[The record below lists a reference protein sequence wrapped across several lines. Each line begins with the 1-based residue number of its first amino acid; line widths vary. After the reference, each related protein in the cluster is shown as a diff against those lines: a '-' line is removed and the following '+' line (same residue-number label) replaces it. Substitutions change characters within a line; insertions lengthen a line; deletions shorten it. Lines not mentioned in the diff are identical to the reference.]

1 MRILYLVL
9 LFSLAIGNAAAQLSP
24 NSTLE
29 QLLVQSF
36 HANINAERVVLNH
49 IGIEAVEVSN
59 GYLVTAVLEGYPAH
73 AVDIRR
79 GDIIE
84 KADGNPFH
92 PIESFN
98 SERDTNGNFLPERE
112 EHILV
117 LSRANDSMELSVIP
131 VFENLYNSYR
141 SATANSVL
149 QFSAGNKTI
158 GYIRFWA
165 LSRATADIIN
175 YRALLRELSG
185 TDGIIFDF
193 RNSLG
198 FLDPQHLDLV
208 FPTRDNYFTSSLEHN
223 SYTQFAENSPASETT
238 PYRKP
243 IAVLLNRDT
252 RGGTELFA
260 YQLKKLQRVIT
271 LGEATRGEIG
281 EYLFE
286 DLSNGEEFYIDG
298 QPFRDSAIIPEQ
310 LISFPYENTERGDPQ
325 FDAAINALLGII

>member
-36 HANINAERVVLNH
+36 HATINAERVVLNH

-98 SERDTNGNFLPERE
+98 SERDTNGDFLPERE

-117 LSRANDSMELSVIP
+117 LFRANDSMKVSVIP

-208 FPTRDNYFTSSLEHN
+208 FPTRDNYFTS
-223 SYTQFAENSPASETT
+223 
-238 PYRKP
+238 
-243 IAVLLNRDT
+243 
-252 RGGTELFA
+252 
-260 YQLKKLQRVIT
+260 
-271 LGEATRGEIG
+271 
-281 EYLFE
+281 
-286 DLSNGEEFYIDG
+286 
-298 QPFRDSAIIPEQ
+298 
-310 LISFPYENTERGDPQ
+310 
-325 FDAAINALLGII
+325 

>member
-98 SERDTNGNFLPERE
+98 SERDANGDFLPERE

-117 LSRANDSMELSVIP
+117 LFRANDSMELSVIP

-208 FPTRDNYFTSSLEHN
+208 FPTRDNYFTSSLENN
-223 SYTQFAENSPASETT
+223 SYTQFAENSPAFETT

-298 QPFRDSAIIPEQ
+298 QPFRGSAIIPEQ
-310 LISFPYENTERGDPQ
+310 LIPFPYENTERGDPQ

>member
-98 SERDTNGNFLPERE
+98 SERDTNGDFLPERE

-117 LSRANDSMELSVIP
+117 LFRANDSMELSVIP

-208 FPTRDNYFTSSLEHN
+208 FPTRDNYFTSALEN
-223 SYTQFAENSPASETT
+223 TCYKRFDEISPASETT
-238 PYRKP
+238 PYRKA

-298 QPFRDSAIIPEQ
+298 HPFRDGAIIPEQ
-310 LISFPYENTERGDPQ
+310 LIPFPYENAERGDPQ

>member
-1 MRILYLVL
+1 MQILYLIL
-9 LFSLAIGNAAAQLSP
+9 LFSLATGNAAAQISP

-29 QLLVQSF
+29 QLLKQAF
-36 HANINAERVVLNH
+36 HANINAERVILNH

-98 SERDTNGNFLPERE
+98 SERDTNGDFLPERE

-117 LSRANDSMELSVIP
+117 LFRANDSMELSVIP

-175 YRALLRELSG
+175 YRELLRELSG

-208 FPTRDNYFTSSLEHN
+208 FPTRDNYFTSSLENN
-223 SYTQFAENSPASETT
+223 SYTQFAENSPASETS

-310 LISFPYENTERGDPQ
+310 LIPFPYENTERGDPQ

>member
-98 SERDTNGNFLPERE
+98 SERDTNGDFLPERE

-117 LSRANDSMELSVIP
+117 LFRANDSMELSVIP

-141 SATANSVL
+141 SATADSVL

-208 FPTRDNYFTSSLEHN
+208 FPTRDNYFTSSLENN
-223 SYTQFAENSPASETT
+223 SYTQFAENSPAFETT

-260 YQLKKLQRVIT
+260 YQLNKLQRVIT

-310 LISFPYENTERGDPQ
+310 LIPFPYENTERGDPQ

>member
-1 MRILYLVL
+1 MQILYLIL
-9 LFSLAIGNAAAQLSP
+9 LFNLAIGNAAAQPSP

-29 QLLVQSF
+29 QLLKQAF
-36 HANINAERVVLNH
+36 HSNINAERVVLNH

-98 SERDTNGNFLPERE
+98 SERDTNGNFLPKRE

-117 LSRANDSMELSVIP
+117 LSRAKDSMELSVIP

-208 FPTRDNYFTSSLEHN
+208 FPTRDNYFTSSL
-223 SYTQFAENSPASETT
+223 
-238 PYRKP
+238 
-243 IAVLLNRDT
+243 
-252 RGGTELFA
+252 
-260 YQLKKLQRVIT
+260 
-271 LGEATRGEIG
+271 
-281 EYLFE
+281 
-286 DLSNGEEFYIDG
+286 
-298 QPFRDSAIIPEQ
+298 
-310 LISFPYENTERGDPQ
+310 
-325 FDAAINALLGII
+325 

>member
-98 SERDTNGNFLPERE
+98 SERDTNGDFLPERE

-117 LSRANDSMELSVIP
+117 LFRANDSMELSVTP

-208 FPTRDNYFTSSLEHN
+208 FPTRDNYFTSSLENN

-310 LISFPYENTERGDPQ
+310 LIPFPYENTERGDPQ

>member
-98 SERDTNGNFLPERE
+98 SERDTNGDFLPERE

-117 LSRANDSMELSVIP
+117 LFRANDSMELSVIP

-310 LISFPYENTERGDPQ
+310 LIPFPYENTERGDPQ

>member
-1 MRILYLVL
+1 MKVLYLIL

-29 QLLVQSF
+29 QLLRQAF
-36 HANINAERVVLNH
+36 HANINAERVILNH

-59 GYLVTAVLEGYPAH
+59 GYLVTAVLENYPAH

-84 KADGNPFH
+84 MADGNPFH

-98 SERDTNGNFLPERE
+98 SERDTNGNFLPKRE

-208 FPTRDNYFTSSLEHN
+208 FPTRDNYFTSSLGNN
-223 SYTQFAENSPASETT
+223 SYTQFAENSPTSETT

-286 DLSNGEEFYIDG
+286 DLSNGEEFYIDD

-310 LISFPYENTERGDPQ
+310 LVPFPYENTERGDPQ

>member
-98 SERDTNGNFLPERE
+98 SERDVNGDFLPERE

-117 LSRANDSMELSVIP
+117 LFRANDSMELSVIP

-208 FPTRDNYFTSSLEHN
+208 FPTRDNYFTSSLENN
-223 SYTQFAENSPASETT
+223 SYTQFAENSTAYETT

-310 LISFPYENTERGDPQ
+310 LIPFPYENTERGDPQ

>member
-1 MRILYLVL
+1 MRMLYFIL
-9 LFSLAIGNAAAQLSP
+9 LFSLAIENAAAQTAP

-29 QLLVQSF
+29 HLLRQAF
-36 HANINAERVVLNH
+36 YANINAERVVLNH

-73 AVDIRR
+73 AADIRR
-79 GDIIE
+79 GDVIE
-84 KADGNPFH
+84 MADGNPFH

-98 SERDTNGNFLPERE
+98 SLRDRSGNFLPKHE

-165 LSRATADIIN
+165 LSRTTADIIN

-208 FPTRDNYFTSSLEHN
+208 FPTRDNYFTYALEKN
-223 SYTQFAENSPASETT
+223 SYTRFAENFPVSETS

-281 EYLFE
+281 AYLFQ
-286 DLSNGEEFYIDG
+286 DLRNGEEFYIDG
-298 QPFRDSAIIPEQ
+298 QPFRDNAIIPEQ
-310 LISFPYENTERGDPQ
+310 LIPFPYENTERGDPQ

>member
-79 GDIIE
+79 GDIIK
-84 KADGNPFH
+84 KADGDPFH

-98 SERDTNGNFLPERE
+98 SERDTNGDFLPERE

-117 LSRANDSMELSVIP
+117 LFRANDSMELSVIP

-208 FPTRDNYFTSSLEHN
+208 FPTRDNYFTSSLENN
-223 SYTQFAENSPASETT
+223 SYTQFAENSPAFETT

-298 QPFRDSAIIPEQ
+298 QPFRDSAIIPAQ
-310 LISFPYENTERGDPQ
+310 LIPFPYENTERGDPQ

>member
-9 LFSLAIGNAAAQLSP
+9 LFSLAIGNAVAQLSP

-59 GYLVTAVLEGYPAH
+59 GYLVTAVLVGYPAH

-98 SERDTNGNFLPERE
+98 SERDTNGDFLPERE

-117 LSRANDSMELSVIP
+117 LFRANDSMELSVIP

-271 LGEATRGEIG
+271 LGEATRGEIDA
-281 EYLFE
+281 YLFK
-286 DLSNGEEFYIDG
+286 DLSNGVEFYIDG
-298 QPFRDSAIIPEQ
+298 QPFRDGAIIPEQ
-310 LISFPYENTERGDPQ
+310 LIPFPYENTERGDPQ

>member
-1 MRILYLVL
+1 MKVLYLIL

-36 HANINAERVVLNH
+36 HANINAKRVVLNH

-79 GDIIE
+79 GDIIK
-84 KADGNPFH
+84 KADGDPFH

-208 FPTRDNYFTSSLEHN
+208 FPTRDNYFTSALEN
-223 SYTQFAENSPASETT
+223 KCYKRFAEISPASETT

-260 YQLKKLQRVIT
+260 YQLNKLQRVIT

-310 LISFPYENTERGDPQ
+310 LIPFPYENTERGDPQ

>member
-59 GYLVTAVLEGYPAH
+59 GYLVTVVLEGYPAH

-98 SERDTNGNFLPERE
+98 SERDTNGDFLPERE

-117 LSRANDSMELSVIP
+117 LFRANDSMELSVIP

-208 FPTRDNYFTSSLEHN
+208 FPTRDNYFTSSLENN
-223 SYTQFAENSPASETT
+223 SYTQFAENSPAFETT

-260 YQLKKLQRVIT
+260 YQLNKLQRVIT

-310 LISFPYENTERGDPQ
+310 LIPFPYENTERGDPQ

>member
-98 SERDTNGNFLPERE
+98 SERDTNGDFLPERE

-117 LSRANDSMELSVIP
+117 LFRANDSMELSVIP

-208 FPTRDNYFTSSLEHN
+208 FPTRDNYFTSALEN
-223 SYTQFAENSPASETT
+223 NCYKRFAEISPASETT

-243 IAVLLNRDT
+243 IAALLNRDT

-310 LISFPYENTERGDPQ
+310 LIPFPYENTERGDPQ